1 MAYLSY
7 AAYDYFVKERITDKS
22 IFTKLIENY
31 RTGEPLNDGSKLA
44 LLKYYTD
51 NSGEITERIKDMI
64 VCFIQEF
71 LHKNVFFK
79 FFTQYSDL
87 VPELS
92 AFTNTTFIEY
102 RTNPKARVVLHY
114 ILAAED
120 EDDTYRTE
128 EMRNMYGGIFSK
140 EFMLFF
146 GERLQ
151 YYVTEEVNGREM
163 LTLSDSV
170 SVEET
175 ISDSLDSRY
184 NILNSM
190 VVAKTLQDDATL
202 MELMEEYVEEDAF
215 AKKVFNI
222 I

>member
-1 MAYLSY
+1 
-7 AAYDYFVKERITDKS
+7 
-22 IFTKLIENY
+22 
-31 RTGEPLNDGSKLA
+31 
-44 LLKYYTD
+44 
-51 NSGEITERIKDMI
+51 
-64 VCFIQEF
+64 
-71 LHKNVFFK
+71 
-79 FFTQYSDL
+79 
-87 VPELS
+87 
-92 AFTNTTFIEY
+92 
-102 RTNPKARVVLHY
+102 
-114 ILAAED
+114 
-120 EDDTYRTE
+120 
-128 EMRNMYGGIFSK
+128 MYGGIFSK

>member
-1 MAYLSY
+1 
-7 AAYDYFVKERITDKS
+7 
-22 IFTKLIENY
+22 
-31 RTGEPLNDGSKLA
+31 
-44 LLKYYTD
+44 
-51 NSGEITERIKDMI
+51 
-64 VCFIQEF
+64 
-71 LHKNVFFK
+71 
-79 FFTQYSDL
+79 
-87 VPELS
+87 
-92 AFTNTTFIEY
+92 
-102 RTNPKARVVLHY
+102 
-114 ILAAED
+114 
-120 EDDTYRTE
+120 
-128 EMRNMYGGIFSK
+128 
-140 EFMLFF
+140 MLFF

-202 MELMEEYVEEDAF
+202 MELMDEYVEEDAF

>member
-1 MAYLSY
+1 
-7 AAYDYFVKERITDKS
+7 
-22 IFTKLIENY
+22 
-31 RTGEPLNDGSKLA
+31 
-44 LLKYYTD
+44 
-51 NSGEITERIKDMI
+51 
-64 VCFIQEF
+64 
-71 LHKNVFFK
+71 
-79 FFTQYSDL
+79 
-87 VPELS
+87 
-92 AFTNTTFIEY
+92 
-102 RTNPKARVVLHY
+102 
-114 ILAAED
+114 
-120 EDDTYRTE
+120 
-128 EMRNMYGGIFSK
+128 
-140 EFMLFF
+140 
-146 GERLQ
+146 
-151 YYVTEEVNGREM
+151 M

>member
-1 MAYLSY
+1 
-7 AAYDYFVKERITDKS
+7 
-22 IFTKLIENY
+22 
-31 RTGEPLNDGSKLA
+31 
-44 LLKYYTD
+44 
-51 NSGEITERIKDMI
+51 
-64 VCFIQEF
+64 
-71 LHKNVFFK
+71 
-79 FFTQYSDL
+79 
-87 VPELS
+87 
-92 AFTNTTFIEY
+92 
-102 RTNPKARVVLHY
+102 
-114 ILAAED
+114 
-120 EDDTYRTE
+120 
-128 EMRNMYGGIFSK
+128 
-140 EFMLFF
+140 MLFF